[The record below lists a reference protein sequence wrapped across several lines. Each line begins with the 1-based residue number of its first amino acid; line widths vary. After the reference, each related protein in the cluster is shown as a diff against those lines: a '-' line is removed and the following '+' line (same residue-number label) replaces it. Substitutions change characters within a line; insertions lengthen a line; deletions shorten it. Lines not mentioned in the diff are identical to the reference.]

1 MCLEKCP
8 EKAKKPKDILDHF
21 TKGVWKNGDIV
32 MQMQRQNS
40 SVMCK
45 NGVIYV
51 YLPSLTLADIKAMHF
66 QNLSQAIQ

>member
-32 MQMQRQNS
+32 MQMQRQNI
-40 SVMCK
+40 SVMCN

-51 YLPSLTLADIKAMHF
+51 YLPKKAMQKEMHF